1 VLLTL
6 KGERFLNLMVAEG
19 QKFLQKILDQL
30 TQEEVRSGIHFLR
43 RAIAAQ
49 ERTLMHSAARNGKT
63 P

>member
-1 VLLTL
+1 
-6 KGERFLNLMVAEG
+6 MVAEG

-49 ERTLMHSAARNGKT
+49 EQTLTHSAVRNGKT